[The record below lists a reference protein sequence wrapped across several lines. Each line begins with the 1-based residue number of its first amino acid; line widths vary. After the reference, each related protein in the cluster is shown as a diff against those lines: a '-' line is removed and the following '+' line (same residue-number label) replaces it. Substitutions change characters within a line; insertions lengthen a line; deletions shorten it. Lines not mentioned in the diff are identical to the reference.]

1 KQIYLAT
8 GSNRNFKSISTNYQY
23 MKNLKIAILGTRGI
37 PNHYGGFEHISEY
50 VSAGLVK
57 KGHSVTVYNSHNH
70 PYTHGTWNGV
80 KIQHCYDPEYLVG
93 TAGQFIYD
101 FNCLMDVRRKKFD
114 VVLLMG
120 YTSCSI
126 WGKLYPK
133 DSTIITNMDGLEW
146 KRSKY
151 SKKVQQFLKY
161 PEGLAVKYS
170 QFYISDSRVI
180 KDYLEDKYDIHSQY
194 IPYGADVFSEQ
205 EREQIDVTSAK
216 KEDYFLLMARMEPEN
231 NIESI
236 LEGFNNSNS
245 HRSFKV
251 LGDTGNRFGQ
261 YIRHRFKNDERIQFK
276 GAIFDTPKVRAL
288 QNNSYLYF
296 HGHSV
301 GGTNPSLLEAMASE
315 ALIAAHDN
323 PFNKSVLHSDA
334 FYFSNAND
342 VRQIVET
349 VQRKENE
356 RLMVNNNLRKIKS
369 QFNWESIVDQYEKF
383 ILECYYK
390 AKHG

>member
-1 KQIYLAT
+1 
-8 GSNRNFKSISTNYQY
+8 

-50 VSAGLVK
+50 VSEGLVK
-57 KGHSVTVYNSHNH
+57 RGHSVTVYNSHNH

-101 FNCLMDVRRKKFD
+101 FNCLTDARRKKFD

-161 PEGLAVKYS
+161 AEKLAVKYS

-180 KDYLEDKYDIHSQY
+180 KDYLEDKYAIHSQY

-205 EREQIDVTSAK
+205 EREQVDTNTAL

-231 NIESI
+231 NIETI

-261 YIRHRFKNDERIQFK
+261 FIRQRFKNDERIQFK
-276 GAIFDTPKVRAL
+276 GSIFDTAKVRSL

-315 ALIAAHDN
+315 ALIAAHNN
-323 PFNKSVLHSDA
+323 PFNKSVLNTDA
-334 FYFSNAND
+334 FYFSDSNE
-342 VRQIVET
+342 VQHLVET

-356 RLMVNNNLRKIKS
+356 LKMVKNNLDKIAY
-369 QFNWESIVDQYEKF
+369 QFNWEKIIDEYEAFIV
-383 ILECYYK
+383 ECYTSVNHERVVAY
-390 AKHG
+390 

>member
-1 KQIYLAT
+1 
-8 GSNRNFKSISTNYQY
+8 
-23 MKNLKIAILGTRGI
+23 MKNLRIAILGTRGI
-37 PNHYGGFEHISEY
+37 PNYYGGFEHISEY

-70 PYTHGTWNGV
+70 PYTADTWNGV
-80 KIQHCYDPEYLVG
+80 NIKHCYDPEYLIG
-93 TAGQFIYD
+93 TAGQFVYD
-101 FNCLMDVRRKKFD
+101 LNCLMDARRQKFD

-120 YTSCSI
+120 YTSSSV
-126 WGKLYPK
+126 WGRLYPK
-133 DSTIITNMDGLEW
+133 KSVIITNMDGLEW

-151 SKKVQQFLKY
+151 SKHVQAFLKY
-161 PEGLAVKYS
+161 AEKLAVKHS
-170 QFYISDSRVI
+170 HFYISDSKVI
-180 KDYLEDKYDIHSQY
+180 KDYLGDKYHINSEY
-194 IPYGADVFSEQ
+194 IPYGADVLSEI
-205 EREQIDVTSAK
+205 EREQLDSSMAK

-231 NIESI
+231 NIEAI

-245 HRSFKV
+245 HRKFKV

-334 FYFSNAND
+334 FYFSDAD
-342 VRQIVET
+342 GVRHLVEN
-349 VQRKENE
+349 VQRKETELN
-356 RLMVNNNLRKIKS
+356 MVKNNLNKIAF
-369 QFNWESIVDQYEKF
+369 QFNWEKIVDEYEAF
-383 ILECYYK
+383 IVECYESLNHERVISYQ
-390 AKHG
+390 G

>member
-1 KQIYLAT
+1 
-8 GSNRNFKSISTNYQY
+8 

-57 KGHSVTVYNSHNH
+57 RGHSVTVYNSHNH
-70 PYTHGTWNGV
+70 PYTADTWNGV
-80 KIQHCYDPEYLVG
+80 KIQHCFDPEYLVG

-101 FNCLMDVRRKKFD
+101 FNCLMDARRQKFD

-133 DSTIITNMDGLEW
+133 NSTIITNMDGLEW

-161 PEGLAVKYS
+161 AEKLAVKHSHY
-170 QFYISDSRVI
+170 YISDSRVI
-180 KDYLEDKYDIHSQY
+180 KDYLEDKYRIHSQY
-194 IPYGADVFSEQ
+194 IPYGADVISEQ
-205 EREQIDVTSAK
+205 EREQIDTGAAL

-231 NIESI
+231 NIETI

-245 HRSFKV
+245 NRSFKV
-251 LGDTGNRFGQ
+251 LGDTGNRFGKF
-261 YIRHRFKNDERIQFK
+261 IKHRFKNDERIQFK
-276 GAIFDTPKVRAL
+276 GSIFDTAKVRAL

-315 ALIAAHDN
+315 ALIAAHNN

-334 FYFSNAND
+334 FYFSD
-342 VRQIVET
+342 SEEVRYLVET

-356 RLMVNNNLRKIKS
+356 QMMVKNNLHKIEF
-369 QFNWESIVDQYEKF
+369 QFNWEKIINEYEAF
-383 ILECYYK
+383 ILECHESLNHERIIAY
-390 AKHG
+390 

>member
-1 KQIYLAT
+1 
-8 GSNRNFKSISTNYQY
+8 
-23 MKNLKIAILGTRGI
+23 MKNLRIAILGTRGI
-37 PNHYGGFEHISEY
+37 PNYYGGFEHISEY

-70 PYTHGTWNGV
+70 PYTADTWNGV

-101 FNCLMDVRRKKFD
+101 FNCLMDARRQKFD

-126 WGKLYPK
+126 WGNLYPK
-133 DSTIITNMDGLEW
+133 KSTIITNMDGLEW

-161 PEGLAVKYS
+161 AEKLAVKHS
-170 QFYISDSRVI
+170 QYYISDSRVI
-180 KDYLEDKYDIHSQY
+180 KEYLESKYDIYSQY
-194 IPYGADVFSEQ
+194 IPYGADVFSEE
-205 EREQIDVTSAK
+205 EREQLDAAAAL

-231 NIESI
+231 NIETI

-261 YIRHRFKNDERIQFK
+261 FIRHRFKNDERIQFK
-276 GAIFDTPKVRAL
+276 GSIFDTAKVRAL

-315 ALIAAHDN
+315 ALIAAHNN
-323 PFNKSVLHSDA
+323 PFNKSVLHSDS
-334 FYFSNAND
+334 FYFTNSND
-342 VRQIVET
+342 VQHLVEN
-349 VQRKENE
+349 VQRKEHE
-356 RLMVNNNLRKIKS
+356 QKMVQNNLDKIAY
-369 QFNWESIVDQYEKF
+369 QFNWEKIINEYEAF
-383 ILECYYK
+383 ILECHEGLNHERVIAY
-390 AKHG
+390 

>member
-1 KQIYLAT
+1 
-8 GSNRNFKSISTNYQY
+8 
-23 MKNLKIAILGTRGI
+23 MKIAILGTRGI
-37 PNHYGGFEHISEY
+37 PNYYGGFEHISEY

-70 PYTHGTWNGV
+70 PYKAETWNGV
-80 KIQHCYDPEYLVG
+80 DIQHCYDPEYLVG

-101 FNCLMDVRRKKFD
+101 LNCLIDARRKKFD

-120 YTSCSI
+120 YTSSSV
-126 WGKLYPK
+126 WGMLYPK
-133 DSTIITNMDGLEW
+133 KSTIITNMDGLEW

-151 SKKVQQFLKY
+151 SKPVQQFLKY
-161 PEGLAVKYS
+161 AEKLAVKHS
-170 QFYISDSRVI
+170 HFYISDSRVI
-180 KDYLEDKYDIHSQY
+180 KDYLENKYNIVSEY
-194 IPYGADVFSEQ
+194 IPYGADLISDI
-205 EREQIDVTSAK
+205 EREQLDTELAK

-231 NIESI
+231 NIETI

-245 HRSFKV
+245 NRTFKV
-251 LGDTGNRFGQ
+251 LGDTSNRFGQ

-276 GAIFDTPKVRAL
+276 GAIFDTAKVRMM
-288 QNNSYLYF
+288 QNSSYLYF

-334 FYFSNAND
+334 FYFSDAD
-342 VRQIVET
+342 GVKHLVEN
-349 VQRKENE
+349 VQRDATE
-356 RLMVNNNLRKIKS
+356 RAMVKNNVHKIAF
-369 QFNWESIVDQYEKF
+369 QFNWQKIIDEYEAFIV
-383 ILECYYK
+383 ECYERLNHERGVAYQ
-390 AKHG
+390 G